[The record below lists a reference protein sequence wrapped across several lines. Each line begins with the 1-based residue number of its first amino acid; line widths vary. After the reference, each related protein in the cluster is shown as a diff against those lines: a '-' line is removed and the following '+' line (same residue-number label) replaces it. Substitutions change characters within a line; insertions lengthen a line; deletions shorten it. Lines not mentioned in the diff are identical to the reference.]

1 MGAKTFTVESLVMT
15 LSNLKGLRVL
25 VTGHTGFKGS
35 WLSLMLSELG
45 VELHGIALKAQEVS
59 MFNVC
64 GISELYKS
72 SSIVDIRSERDLCN
86 AYNSINPDFVFHLAA
101 QPIVSVGYQNSLE
114 TFSTNVLGTVNLLEA
129 IKFNHKNV
137 KGIVVVTSDKCY
149 ENKGEVAKFKE
160 EDPLGGDDPY
170 SASKACAELV
180 SASYYKSY
188 FSSLGIGLA
197 TARAGNVIGGGDF
210 SIDRL
215 VPDIFRAF
223 QSGQSLSI
231 RNPETIRPWQHV
243 IDPVFGYLLLANKLL
258 ENHDQY
264 SGSWNFAPKDSK
276 TYTVKDLLD
285 KFIEHLQIKVNEV
298 PPIFMES
305 NYLALDS
312 SKAQKFLNWNS
323 IYDIGSTVDL
333 TLDWY
338 RRFLQSPENLREF
351 SISQLLPLNLRGI
364 I

>member
-1 MGAKTFTVESLVMT
+1 MT
-15 LSNLKGLRVL
+15 LSNLKGSRVL

-45 VELHGIALKAQEVS
+45 VELHGIALEAREVS
-59 MFNVC
+59 MFNAC

-72 SSIVDIRSERDLCN
+72 SSIVDIRSEMDLRDT
-86 AYNSINPDFVFHLAA
+86 YNSINPDFIFHLAA

-114 TFSTNVLGTVNLLEA
+114 TFSTNVIGTVNLLEA

-180 SASYYKSY
+180 SASYYKS
-188 FSSLGIGLA
+188 FFNSWGIGLA

-210 SIDRL
+210 STDRL

-223 QSGQSLSI
+223 QSGQSLSL

-243 IDPVFGYLLLANKLL
+243 IDPVFGYLLLASKLL
-258 ENHDQY
+258 ENYDQY
-264 SGSWNFAPKDSK
+264 SGSWNFAPANSI
-276 TYTVKDLLD
+276 TYSVRDLLN
-285 KFIEHLQIKVNEV
+285 KFMKHLPIKINEV

-312 SKAQKFLNWNS
+312 SRAEKFLNWRS
-323 IYDIGSTVDL
+323 IFDIDSTVNL

-338 RRFLQSPENLREF
+338 LRFLQRPENLREF
-351 SISQLLPLNLRGI
+351 SISQLLPLNLKGTT
-364 I
+364 